1 MDLSI
6 TGRKGPRYA
15 LAWICQSRAARARA
29 THWHNNLGFGG
40 TDLNKLE
47 TAREEISR
55 IDEEMA
61 RLFERRMAAARLVAE
76 HKMEHGLPILDTAR
90 EQALIE
96 RNSRFIDDPVI
107 REYYVSFLQGTMDV
121 SKRYQQRLCEG
132 LRVAY
137 SGVEG
142 AFAHIS
148 AGRIFP
154 TARLQGFKNFRSAYD
169 AVALGECDCAVLPIE
184 NSFNGEVGEVQ
195 DLMFFGPLHV
205 NGVYELTITQNLI
218 GLPGTDLRQIR
229 QVLSHPQALGQCQ
242 SFLHDHGWKAVEYA
256 NTALAAEHV
265 ARLGDPSVA
274 AIASAETAE
283 LYGLEILEANIN
295 ESSQN
300 TTRFAVFSRAEN
312 RSLGKRMG
320 DHFILVFTSRNEA
333 GSLAAALAVL
343 GKQYGFNMRTLRSRP
358 VKELLWEYYF
368 YLEAEGDIYSEK
380 GEALLRDMA
389 PYCDRLKVVGTF
401 SRHVAI

>member
-1 MDLSI
+1 M
-6 TGRKGPRYA
+6 
-15 LAWICQSRAARARA
+15 
-29 THWHNNLGFGG
+29 
-40 TDLNKLE
+40 NKLE
-47 TAREEISR
+47 VAREEISR
-55 IDEEMA
+55 IDKEMA
-61 RLFERRMAAARLVAE
+61 QLFEKRMEAARLVAE
-76 HKMEHGLPILDTAR
+76 HKMEHGLPILDAAR
-90 EQALIE
+90 EQALID
-96 RNSRFIDDPVI
+96 RNSAFIRDPVI
-107 REYYVSFLQGTMDV
+107 REYYVSFLQNTMDV
-121 SKRYQQRLCEG
+121 SKSFQQRLCQG

-154 TARLQGFKNFRSAYD
+154 TAQRLGFKDFRSAYE
-169 AVALGECDCAVLPIE
+169 AVVNGTCDCAVLPIE
-184 NSFNGEVGEVQ
+184 NSYNGEVGEVQ

-218 GLPGTDLRQIR
+218 ALPGTDISQIR
-229 QVLSHPQALGQCQ
+229 QVFSHPQALGQCQ
-242 SFLHDHGWKAVEYA
+242 GYIHDHGWRAVEYA

-265 ARLGDPSVA
+265 ARLNDPTIA

-283 LYGLEILEANIN
+283 LYGLQILEANIN
-295 ESSQN
+295 ESRQN

-312 RSLGKRMG
+312 RALGKRMG

-343 GKQYGFNMRTLRSRP
+343 GNRYGFNMRTLRSRP

-380 GEALLRDMA
+380 GENLLRDMA

-401 SRHVAI
+401 SRHTVI

>member
-1 MDLSI
+1 M
-6 TGRKGPRYA
+6 
-15 LAWICQSRAARARA
+15 
-29 THWHNNLGFGG
+29 
-40 TDLNKLE
+40 NKLE
-47 TAREEISR
+47 QARAQISEI
-55 IDEEMA
+55 DAEMA
-61 RLFERRMAAARLVAE
+61 RLFEKRMEAARLIAE
-76 HKMEHGLPILDTAR
+76 HKMEHGLPILDAAR
-90 EQALIE
+90 EQALID
-96 RNSRFIDDPVI
+96 RNSVLIRDPVI
-107 REYYVSFLQGTMDV
+107 REYYVPFLKGTMDV
-121 SKRYQQRLCEG
+121 SKAYQSRLTQG

-154 TARLQGFKNFRSAYD
+154 EAQRLGFKNFRSAYD
-169 AVALGECDCAVLPIE
+169 AVVDGTCDCAVLPIE
-184 NSFNGEVGEVQ
+184 NSYNGEVGEVQ
-195 DLMFFGPLHV
+195 DLMFFGSLHV

-218 GLPGTDLRQIR
+218 ALPGTEISEIR
-229 QVLSHPQALGQCQ
+229 QVFSHPQALGQCQ
-242 SFLHDHGWKAVEYA
+242 SYIHDHGWRAVEYA

-265 ARLGDPSVA
+265 ARLGDKSLA

-283 LYGLEILEANIN
+283 LYGLEVLEANIN
-295 ESSQN
+295 ESNQN

-312 RSLGKRMG
+312 RALGGKMG
-320 DHFILVFTSRNEA
+320 DHFMLVFTSRNEA

-380 GEALLRDMA
+380 GQNLLRDMA
-389 PYCDRLKVVGTF
+389 PYCDGLKVVGTF
-401 SRHVAI
+401 ERHVMI